1 MCVPFVDLCS
11 VLPADMLS
19 GGVGNMEEL
28 GVMES
33 YKVKCHVL
41 LYSAEAAEM
50 ILRVD
55 DILKSAPIKVWMCM
69 GCAGSAGWD
78 GCDGCAGYAS
88 CASSAGCE
96 L

>member
-1 MCVPFVDLCS
+1 
-11 VLPADMLS
+11 MLS

-28 GVMES
+28 GVTES

-55 DILKSAPIKVWMCM
+55 DILKSAPRS
-69 GCAGSAGWD
+69 GSVCG
-78 GCDGCAGYAS
+78 GVC
-88 CASSAGCE
+88 
-96 L
+96 

>member
-1 MCVPFVDLCS
+1 MCVPYVDLCS
-11 VLPADMLS
+11 VLPVDMLS

-28 GVMES
+28 GVTES

-55 DILKSAPIKVWMCM
+55 DILKSAPRS
-69 GCAGSAGWD
+69 GCA
-78 GCDGCAGYAS
+78 CRVC
-88 CASSAGCE
+88 
-96 L
+96 